1 MKLQSFYLLLVIGSV
16 LFSCKKEVKT
26 DVDNPIVPFNDAP
39 CELEP
44 NVYMEDNN
52 GFKNYINSDTII
64 FNNTPWTPNSNYL
77 IKLYDT
83 LPSQWSW
90 DTSIPVFE
98 IAFKSE
104 PVTGAYAVVTN
115 LDPSSSHQVA
125 IYREWNGWL
134 YRSLANEVD
143 SIYVDNRSGKIRI
156 SGCNIYYDLDG
167 NYQSIESFNSH
178 KFIVTK

>member
-1 MKLQSFYLLLVIGSV
+1 MLFALVAFGSM
-16 LFSCKKEVKT
+16 LFSCKKNALT
-26 DVDNPIVPFNDAP
+26 INDNPIVPFNYAP

-44 NVYMEDNN
+44 NVYIEDIN

-64 FNNTPWTPNSNYL
+64 FNNTSWTPNSNYL

-104 PVTGAYAVVTN
+104 PETGIYSVVTN
-115 LDPSSSHQVA
+115 LDATTTPQVA
-125 IYREWNGWL
+125 IYRDWNGL
-134 YRSLANEVD
+134 LFRSLPQAVNSV
-143 SIYVDNRSGKIRI
+143 YVDNRGDKIRI
-156 SGCNIYYDLDG
+156 SVCEIYYDLDG
-167 NYQSIESFNSH
+167 NYNSFEATYKH
-178 KFIVTK
+178 KFIITK